1 MDIRITHNGPILDI
15 QLTRP
20 EAKNSL
26 NQSMYHTLAD
36 TITQA
41 NRSAETR
48 AIVLRG
54 LPEIFCGG
62 NDMQDFVAIS
72 QGMADFHGERF
83 MKSLVECE
91 TPIVASVSGPAIG
104 IGTTMLQFVDVVY
117 CSPSAVFKTPFV
129 QLGLCPEMASSTEF
143 SKLVGPR
150 KAKEMLLLGTAMT
163 AEEALTVGFV
173 NQVSNTPDDTA
184 QQCAKQIAQLPPKA
198 MRISKR
204 MLGQQDKARLL
215 RTIEDENVELIKR
228 IRSEE
233 AKEAVSAFLE
243 KRPAQFS

>member
-1 MDIRITHNGPILDI
+1 MDIQLTHNGPILDI

-26 NQSMYHTLAD
+26 NQAMYHTLAD
-36 TITQA
+36 TIIQG
-41 NRSAETR
+41 NNSSETR
-48 AIVLRG
+48 VIVLRG
-54 LPEIFCGG
+54 LSDIFCGG

-150 KAKEMLLLGTAMT
+150 KAKEMLLLGAPMT
-163 AEEALTVGFV
+163 AEEALTLGFV
-173 NQVSNTPDDTA
+173 NQISNTPDDA
-184 QQCAKQIAQLPPKA
+184 ALQCAEQIAQLPPKA
-198 MRISKR
+198 MQISKS
-204 MLGQQDKARLL
+204 MLGQQDKERLL
-215 RTIEDENVELIKR
+215 RTIENENVELIKR

>member
-20 EAKNSL
+20 DAKNAL
-26 NQSMYHTLAD
+26 NQAMYHTLAD

-41 NRSAETR
+41 NQSPETR
-48 AIVLRG
+48 VIVLRG

-91 TPIVASVSGPAIG
+91 IPIVASVSGPAVG

-117 CSPSAVFKTPFV
+117 CSPTAVFKTPFV
-129 QLGLCPEMASSTEF
+129 HLGLCPEMASSTEF
-143 SKLVGPR
+143 AKIIGLR
-150 KAKEMLLLGTAMT
+150 KAKEMLLLGAPMT
-163 AEEALTVGFV
+163 ADEALALGFI
-173 NQVSNTPDDTA
+173 NQISDTPDDLA
-184 QQCAKQIAQLPPKA
+184 VQCAEQISQLPPRA

-204 MLGQQDKARLL
+204 MLSQQDKERLL
-215 RTIEDENVELIKR
+215 KTIETENVELIKL
-228 IRSEE
+228 IRSDE

-243 KRPAQFS
+243 KRPAKFS

>member
-1 MDIRITHNGPILDI
+1 MDICITHNGPILDI

-20 EAKNSL
+20 DAKNAL
-26 NQSMYHTLAD
+26 NQAMYHTLAD
-36 TITQA
+36 TINHA
-41 NRSAETR
+41 NQSPEIRV
-48 AIVLRG
+48 IVLRG

-117 CSPSAVFKTPFV
+117 CSPSAIFKTPFV
-129 QLGLCPEMASSTEF
+129 HLGLCPEMASSTEF
-143 SKLVGPR
+143 AKIVGLR
-150 KAKEMLLLGTAMT
+150 KAKEMLLLGMPMT
-163 AEEALTVGFV
+163 AEEALALGFI
-173 NQVSNTPDDTA
+173 NQINQTPDDLA
-184 QQCAKQIAQLPPKA
+184 FQCAEQISQLPPKA
-198 MRISKR
+198 MQISKR
-204 MLGQQDKARLL
+204 MLSQQDKARLL
-215 RTIEDENVELIKR
+215 TTIEDENVELITR
-228 IRSEE
+228 IRSDE

-243 KRPAQFS
+243 KRPAKFS